1 MKNDE
6 NDLQGTPVL
15 ATLSNTHLSL
25 LSADSPLRCPAGSWG
40 DSEGHDPLLGLIG
53 GGGPLS
59 SLGTSSVD
67 TTAASSN
74 NVVDSGAPLE
84 APYLTIHTHPSI
96 STSARCKQCPPG
108 RYVKLVFVIHVGGTR
123 YVTSSTGNIMKIH
136 ARITLTVEF
145 IRGYIFIFLF
155 YVSIQLRV

>member
-1 MKNDE
+1 MKKRMKNDE

-15 ATLSNTHLSL
+15 ATISNTHLSL

-67 TTAASSN
+67 TTGNCAFDGGVTSPLQQAT
-74 NVVDSGAPLE
+74 VV
-84 APYLTIHTHPSI
+84 
-96 STSARCKQCPPG
+96 
-108 RYVKLVFVIHVGGTR
+108 LVFV
-123 YVTSSTGNIMKIH
+123 
-136 ARITLTVEF
+136 
-145 IRGYIFIFLF
+145 
-155 YVSIQLRV
+155 